1 MVWFRSH
8 LGILRRALARHPLAA
23 SIAQRLFMAGFT
35 LLLVSIL
42 IFVGTDLLPG
52 DVAHATLGQEA
63 DAATLS
69 AFRESLGLGGSAP
82 ARYWNWLNAI
92 LGGDAGLSYANRRAV
107 APDLWLRLGNTLFLA
122 GVSAA
127 FFVPVSIALGV
138 ASAMW
143 HNSRFDRFT
152 NIGGLTIVS
161 LPEFLIGYL
170 LILVFAAQ
178 LEWFPSLSAITPE
191 MPLAEKLYAVI
202 LPGLTL
208 SLGIIVYI
216 MRMTRSAV
224 LAVMAQPYI
233 QMAQLKGVP
242 RGRIVLVHALP
253 NALTPIIQVVAFNLA
268 YMIVGVVLVEVVFVY
283 PGIGQYL
290 VDAVAKR
297 DVNVVQACGL
307 IFGCAYI
314 GINLVADM
322 LCIFFNP
329 RLRYPR

>member
-1 MVWFRSH
+1 MVWFRPH
-8 LGILRRALARHPLAA
+8 PWGFRRALARHPLAVHVC
-23 SIAQRLFMAGFT
+23 QRLAMASLT

-63 DAATLS
+63 DAAALD
-69 AFRESLGLGGSAP
+69 AVRESLGLTASAP
-82 ARYWNWLNAI
+82 MRYWNWLTAI

-107 APDLWLRLGNTLFLA
+107 APDMWLRLGNTMFLA
-122 GVSAA
+122 GVSAIV
-127 FFVPVSIALGV
+127 FVPLSIALGI

-143 HNSRFDRFT
+143 HDSRLDRFT
-152 NIGGLTIVS
+152 NIAGLTVVS

-170 LILVFAAQ
+170 LILVFAVQ
-178 LEWFPSLSAITPE
+178 LELFPSLSAITPD
-191 MPLAEKLYAVI
+191 MPFTEKLYAIV
-202 LPGLTL
+202 LPALTL

-216 MRMTRSAV
+216 MRMTRSAI
-224 LAVMAQPYI
+224 LSVMTQPYI
-233 QMAQLKGVP
+233 EMARLKGVP
-242 RGRIVLVHALP
+242 RARVVLLHALP
-253 NALTPIIQVVAFNLA
+253 NALAPIIQVVAFNLA
-268 YMIVGVVLVEVVFVY
+268 YMIAGVVLVEVVFVF

-314 GINLVADM
+314 GVNLVADM
-322 LCIFFNP
+322 LVIFLNP